1 MKNLLNGNFI
11 EAFRMNQLVF
21 ILIVLSVIIFAL
33 INFAVL
39 FDLDIAKKA
48 LKKIFSIPGLII
60 FLVLLV
66 GFYVGR
72 NVDNVIA
79 IVKAIAEN
87 SA

>member
-1 MKNLLNGNFI
+1 MKNFLNGDFI
-11 EAFRMNQLVF
+11 EAFRMNQLIFV
-21 ILIVLSVIIFAL
+21 LIILSVMIFAL

-39 FDLDIAKKA
+39 FDSGFAKKA

-72 NVDNVIA
+72 NVDNA
-79 IVKAIAEN
+79 IMLAKMIAEN
-87 SA
+87 ST